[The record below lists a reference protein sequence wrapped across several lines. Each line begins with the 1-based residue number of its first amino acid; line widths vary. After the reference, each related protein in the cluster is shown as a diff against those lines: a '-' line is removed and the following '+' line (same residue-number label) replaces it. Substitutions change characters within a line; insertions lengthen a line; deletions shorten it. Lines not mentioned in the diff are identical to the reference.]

1 MANSAFDAM
10 AYATESLGTD
20 IQRKATH
27 SSIWQNLIPRA
38 TYKNGTGFV
47 QTTFTVENSL
57 PTNDTES
64 WEAMTAS
71 SIAPGGASGVASCS
85 TTWNDVN
92 LGYSSVTYSPQN
104 YNLRGP
110 IVCSTDL
117 IFEHNVSAFLSAY
130 VQELTKRAKY
140 TMDNKLQNEYCTFA
154 KKAIVDGDA
163 GSESVTYTAGGKA
176 VEAHGD
182 ATGDALAT
190 SAGTTDKELEQGH
203 LDLIAQE
210 LIEEGATEGDSN
222 GWITLGDGGPVFPL
236 LIGMEASH
244 KIVKNSGADYRNDL
258 RYGEPNELLKRLGAS
273 RVLGNF
279 RHVPTI
285 MPMRYTFNDTTDA
298 YTRINQYVEADATKG
313 KKYTINPSWKTA
325 THEAAVVLNP
335 NVYTAE
341 AVRPVT
347 AAGGLNWSPQN
358 YNGDWKWVTGLNNIS
373 DAGVDVS
380 TNGADPF
387 QKLGRHFCE
396 YMFAMKPVRPDDG
409 VVIIFK
415 RSE

>member
-27 SSIWQNLIPRA
+27 SSIWQNLVPRA
-38 TYKNGTGFV
+38 SYKNGTGFV

-57 PTNDTES
+57 PTDDTES
-64 WEAMTAS
+64 WNAMTS
-71 SIAPGGASGVASCS
+71 SSLSTGAADNVGTCS
-85 TTWNDVN
+85 TSWNDVN

-117 IFEHNVSAFLSAY
+117 IFEHNVSAFLTAY

-140 TMDNKLQNEYCTFA
+140 TLDNKLANEYCTFA
-154 KKAIVDGDA
+154 KKAMLAGSDTTAAVTMYAGGTAIEAHNDA
-163 GSESVTYTAGGKA
+163 GGNEFAASDPSA
-176 VEAHGD
+176 VD
-182 ATGDALAT
+182 
-190 SAGTTDKELEQGH
+190 LEQSH
-203 LDLIAQE
+203 LDIIAQE

-222 GWITLGDGGPVFPL
+222 GWISLDEGGSVFPL

-244 KIVKNSGADYRNDL
+244 KIVKNSGSDYRNDL

-285 MPMRYTFNDTTDA
+285 MPMRFNWDDSA
-298 YTRINQYVEADATKG
+298 DGFVRVNQYAEADATKG
-313 KKYTINPSWKTA
+313 KKYSVNSAWKTA
-325 THEAAVVLNP
+325 THEAAIVLNP
-335 NVYTAE
+335 AVFTAE

-347 AAGGLNWSPQN
+347 AAAGLSWNPQD
-358 YNGDWKWVTGLNNIS
+358 YNGEWKWVTGLNNIS
-373 DAGVDVS
+373 DS
-380 TNGADPF
+380 TTAVTTGTDPF

-409 VVIIFK
+409 VVIIFT
-415 RSE
+415 R

>member
-10 AYATESLGTD
+10 AYATESLGMD

-38 TYKNGTGFV
+38 SYKNGTGFV

-57 PTNDTES
+57 PTDDTES
-64 WEAMTAS
+64 WNAMTAS
-71 SIAPGGASGVASCS
+71 SLSTGAADNVGTCS
-85 TTWNDVN
+85 TSWNDVN
-92 LGYSSVTYSPQN
+92 LGYSSVNYSPQN

-117 IFEHNVSAFLSAY
+117 IFEHNVSSFLTAY

-140 TMDNKLQNEYCTFA
+140 TLDNKLQNEYCTFA
-154 KKAIVDGDA
+154 KKAMLSGTTEAASAAATMYAGGTAIEAHNDA
-163 GSESVTYTAGGKA
+163 GENEFAASDPSAVT
-176 VEAHGD
+176 
-182 ATGDALAT
+182 
-190 SAGTTDKELEQGH
+190 LEQGH
-203 LDLIAQE
+203 LDVIAQE

-222 GWITLGDGGPVFPL
+222 GWITLDEAGPVFPL
-236 LIGMEASH
+236 LIGMEASN
-244 KIVKNSGADYRNDL
+244 KIVRQSGDKYRNDL

-285 MPMRYTFNDTTDA
+285 MPMRFNWDDTADGFV
-298 YTRINQYVEADATKG
+298 RVNQYTESAATKG
-313 KKYTINPSWKTA
+313 KKYAINSAWKTA
-325 THEAAVVLNP
+325 THEAAIVLNP
-335 NVYTAE
+335 AVFTAE

-347 AAGGLNWSPQN
+347 AAGGLSWSPQN

-373 DAGVDVS
+373 DS
-380 TNGADPF
+380 TTAVTTGTDPF
-387 QKLGRHFCE
+387 QKMGRHFCE

-409 VVIIFK
+409 VVIIFT
-415 RSE
+415 R

>member
-10 AYATESLGTD
+10 AYATESLSKD

-27 SSIWQNLIPRA
+27 SSIWQNLIPRSS
-38 TYKNGTGFV
+38 YKNGTGFV

-57 PTNDTES
+57 PTDDTES
-64 WEAMTAS
+64 WNAMSAS
-71 SIAPGGASGVASCS
+71 SLSDGSGDNVGTCS
-85 TTWNDVN
+85 TSWNDVN
-92 LGYSSVTYSPQN
+92 LGYTSVTYSPQN

-117 IFEHNVSAFLSAY
+117 IFEHNVSSFLTAY

-140 TMDNKLQNEYCTFA
+140 TLDNKLQNEYCTFA
-154 KKAIVDGDA
+154 KKAMLAGSDATAAITMYAGGTAIEDHNDA
-163 GSESVTYTAGGKA
+163 GGNEFAASDPSA
-176 VEAHGD
+176 VD
-182 ATGDALAT
+182 
-190 SAGTTDKELEQGH
+190 LEQSH
-203 LDLIAQE
+203 LDIIAQE

-222 GWITLGDGGPVFPL
+222 GWITLDEGGPVFPL

-244 KIVKNSGADYRNDL
+244 KIVKQSGDNYRNDL
-258 RYGEPNELLKRLGAS
+258 RYGEPNELLKRVGAS

-285 MPMRYTFNDTTDA
+285 MPMRFNWDDSA
-298 YTRINQYVEADATKG
+298 DGFVRVNQYVEGSATKG
-313 KKYTINPSWKTA
+313 KKYTINPAWKTA

-335 NVYTAE
+335 AVFTAE

-347 AAGGLNWSPQN
+347 AAGGLNWNPQN
-358 YNGDWKWVTGLNNIS
+358 YNGEWKWVTGLNNIS
-373 DAGVDVS
+373 DS
-380 TNGADPF
+380 TTAVTTGTDPF

-396 YMFAMKPVRPDDG
+396 YMFAMRPVRPDDG
-409 VVIIFK
+409 VVIIFT
-415 RSE
+415 R